1 MDKRNLALILLLFSM
16 FLFGCIAIC
25 KRSLTDAGLSSFD
38 VTFIRLFVATAAL
51 TVVMI
56 ATRHKFIV
64 KKEDIPFFLL
74 FGVCKFLADYT
85 FFMALDTT
93 SVSLAT
99 VLQNT
104 APYFVLIISYFIF
117 KEKVSKRTMLAI
129 LVGSFGCVLICA
141 RTISGTS
148 LDPIGILFSLLSAL
162 FLGMFYIGSDKSMK
176 RGYDATIYMFYVMA
190 VATIVS
196 LFFTDVPKV
205 VSSMS
210 DTSVLANS
218 LVLGIFMTLV
228 PFFISAWAV
237 KYLGALNVAVIS
249 VTEVVFA
256 TIVGV
261 AYFNESIALQ
271 DIVGIALMIASVVL
285 IATTSNDGP
294 DDQTPGTENVS

>member
-1 MDKRNLALILLLFSM
+1 MNKKRLALTLLLISM
-16 FLFGCIAIC
+16 MLFGCIAIC

-38 VTFIRLFVATAAL
+38 VTFIRLFIA
-51 TVVMI
+51 TVVLAAVMLI
-56 ATRHKFIV
+56 GHQEFYFN
-64 KKEDIPFFLL
+64 KKDIPFFIL
-74 FGVCKFLADYT
+74 FGACKFLSDYT
-85 FFMALDTT
+85 YFMALETT

-104 APYFVLIISYFIF
+104 APYFVLLISYFIF
-117 KEKVSKRTMLAI
+117 KEKVSKKTMLAI

-176 RGYDATIYMFYVMA
+176 RGYDAAMYMFYVMA
-190 VATIVS
+190 VATVIS
-196 LFFTDVPKV
+196 LLFTDVPKV

-210 DTSVLANS
+210 DASVLVNS
-218 LVLGIFMTLV
+218 LILGVLMTLV
-228 PFFISAWAV
+228 PFYISAWAV
-237 KYLGALNVAVIS
+237 RYLGALNVTVIS

-261 AYFNESIALQ
+261 AYFNESIELP
-271 DIVGIALMIASVVL
+271 DIIGIVLMIVSVVL
-285 IATTSNDGP
+285 IATASNDGP
-294 DDQTPGTENVS
+294 DGQVPETESVS